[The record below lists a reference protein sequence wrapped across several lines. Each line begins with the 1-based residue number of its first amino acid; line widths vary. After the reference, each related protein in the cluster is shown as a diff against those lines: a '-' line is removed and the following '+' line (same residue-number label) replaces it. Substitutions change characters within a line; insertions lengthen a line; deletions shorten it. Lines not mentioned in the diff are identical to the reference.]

1 MNDIFIPCSIK
12 FYKSLNDS
20 EMSELV
26 KKMELLNTKIYTV
39 IEIENKIER
48 MKQQIQPATINTHFK
63 EALSRQPL
71 NIFLAENDFSNNNS
85 SFED

>member
-39 IEIENKIER
+39 IEIENKIEK
-48 MKQQIQPATINTHFK
+48 MKQ
-63 EALSRQPL
+63 
-71 NIFLAENDFSNNNS
+71 
-85 SFED
+85 

>member
-1 MNDIFIPCSIK
+1 MLIDFNEALLSDNTDLNERKSQISAEKDSKVMNDIFIPCSIK

-39 IEIENKIER
+39 IEIENKIEK
-48 MKQQIQPATINTHFK
+48 MKQ
-63 EALSRQPL
+63 
-71 NIFLAENDFSNNNS
+71 
-85 SFED
+85 